1 MAEERITS
9 KQMDRLQARY
19 GDRLKKDADVARFT
33 SLRVGGPASG
43 LITVQDREE
52 LEDLVR
58 FVWKHEIPYLML
70 GGGSNLLISEAGV
83 PCLVILNR
91 AKAVDFRDRDEG
103 EPVIWAESG
112 ASLGVIARRAA
123 NRGWSGL
130 EWAAGIPGTIG
141 GAVVGNAGAHG
152 SDMSA
157 NLIMA
162 EILHQSGQKV
172 EVEKWTAEDLDYRY
186 RSSRIK
192 GGDIPAVV
200 LTAELQLRRSTP
212 QAVKDEMQEYAEY
225 RERTQP
231 VGASA
236 GSMFKNPSGHYAG
249 ALIDQAGLKGTRIG
263 GAEISP
269 LHGNFFINRG
279 DASAADIYAL
289 IQKARRE
296 VAEQFGVDLELEI
309 TLEGDWSEVVGN
321 DR

>member
-1 MAEERITS
+1 MTVERITS
-9 KQMDRLQARY
+9 KQIDRLEARY
-19 GDRLKKDADVARFT
+19 GDRLKKEADVARFT
-33 SLRVGGPASG
+33 SLRVGGPASC
-43 LITVQDREE
+43 LITVRDREE
-52 LEDLVR
+52 LEDLIR

-83 PCLVILNR
+83 PSLVILNR
-91 AKAVDFRDRDEG
+91 AKAVEFRDRGES

-141 GAVVGNAGAHG
+141 GSVVGNAGAHG

-157 NLIMA
+157 NLILA
-162 EILHQSGQKV
+162 EILHHTGQKV
-172 EVEKWTAEDLDYRY
+172 QVENWTAKDLDYRY

-192 GGDIPAVV
+192 GGGVPAVV
-200 LTAELQLRRSTP
+200 LSAELQLQRSTP
-212 QAVKDEMQEYAEY
+212 QAVKDEMQEYAEH

-236 GSMFKNPSGHYAG
+236 GSMFKNPSGDYAG
-249 ALIDQAGLKGTRIG
+249 ALIDRAGLKGFRIG
-263 GAEISP
+263 GAQIST
-269 LHGNFFINRG
+269 LHGNFFINLG
-279 DASAADIYAL
+279 DASAADVYAL

-309 TLEGDWSEVVGN
+309 TLEGDWSEVMEN